1 MDATPTQTTS
11 VVGALGKYW
20 RQPMTDSVKNPS
32 HYTQWPIQPV
42 RYIMRNGMEF
52 WRGNVI
58 KYASR
63 AGSKTYDGLTKNESE
78 ITDLEKCIRYCE
90 MRINMLEGNNPN
102 E

>member
-1 MDATPTQTTS
+1 MADP
-11 VVGALGKYW
+11 
-20 RQPMTDSVKNPS
+20 VKNPS
-32 HYTQWPIQPV
+32 HYTQWSIQPV
-42 RYIMRNGMEF
+42 KYIMRNGMEF

-58 KYASR
+58 KYASS